1 MDINITGPKIYF
13 TIPIFGGINI
23 TQTTVSLLVVTL
35 VILGAAYAMT
45 RKITRRPG
53 KRQVIVEKLIGML
66 TNTVTDTMGAHN
78 KRFVPYIG
86 TLFLCSIIGS
96 VVGMT
101 QVFRSTT
108 ADLSVTLA
116 WALATVFIVWY
127 SNIRQHG
134 FFGWLKSFT
143 EPIAVMTPMNIV
155 SEISTPVAMAFR
167 HFGNVAGGSVLMTI
181 VYTAL
186 AGLNTLV
193 FGWLP
198 EAVLAVIPPIF
209 QVGIPAVLSVYF
221 DLFSGFIQAF
231 VFSLLSMVY
240 IGMANPPE
248 AEQTVAQRKQAKQLK
263 KSKKKNKTNNLEVK

>member
-23 TQTTVSLLVVTL
+23 TQTTVSLLAVTII
-35 VILGAAYAMT
+35 ILAAAYAMT
-45 RKITRRPG
+45 RSIKKRPG
-53 KRQVIVEKLIGML
+53 GRQVIVEKLITML
-66 TNTVTDTMGAHN
+66 TNTVMDTMGAHN

-96 VVGMT
+96 VIGMT

-127 SNIRQHG
+127 SNIKRDG
-134 FFGWLKSFT
+134 FLAWLKSFT
-143 EPIAVMTPMNIV
+143 EPIVVMTPMNIV
-155 SEISTPVAMAFR
+155 SEVATPVAMAFR

-186 AGLNTLV
+186 AGVNSLV

-198 EAVLAVIPPIF
+198 EAVVALIPPIF
-209 QVGIPAVLSVYF
+209 QVGIPAALSVYF

-240 IGMANPPE
+240 IGMANPPTE
-248 AEQTVAQRKQAKQLK
+248 TDGNK
-263 KSKKKNKTNNLEVK
+263 K

>member
-1 MDINITGPKIYF
+1 MDIKVTGPKIYF
-13 TIPIFGGINI
+13 SFEVPFLGTVNI
-23 TQTTVSLLVVTL
+23 TQTTVSLFAVTL
-35 VILGAAYAMT
+35 LLMISAWVLT
-45 RKITRRPG
+45 RNISKRPG
-53 KRQVIVEKLIGML
+53 RKQVVVEKLITML
-66 TNTVTDTMGAHN
+66 TNTVVDTMGAHN

-86 TLFLCSIIGS
+86 TLFLCSILGS
-96 VVGMT
+96 VIGMT

-116 WALATVFIVWY
+116 WSLATVFVVWY
-127 SNIRQHG
+127 SNIKRDG
-134 FFGWLKSFT
+134 FIAWLKSFT

-155 SEISTPVAMAFR
+155 SEVSTPVAMAFR

-198 EAVLAVIPPIF
+198 EGVMALIPPIF

-240 IGMANPPE
+240 IGMANPP
-248 AEQTVAQRKQAKQLK
+248 AESDANK
-263 KSKKKNKTNNLEVK
+263 K